1 MGDARVVFL
10 LEKIGET
17 FGVSP
22 DELRGDMD
30 GLGDKVRPFFEPE
43 GPHKL
48 IFVYQAPDTVDPKTG
63 AVTRVGAKRLALTDG
78 DGESVDGRAAYFIRN
93 NPKGITEKFD
103 PKDISAGSIKGGVL
117 SSFNAVLSQMFHPA
131 LRVQHPTGWGKLKSL
146 SLIHI

>member
-78 DGESVDGRAAYFIRN
+78 EANDM
-93 NPKGITEKFD
+93 P
-103 PKDISAGSIKGGVL
+103 
-117 SSFNAVLSQMFHPA
+117 SFNATLDRAQNGVFGD
-131 LRVQHPTGWGKLKSL
+131 VQICLMGL
-146 SLIHI
+146 SLVKEDIGARYNPD

>member
-17 FGVSP
+17 FGCRRMSFAGTWTAWAI
-22 DELRGDMD
+22 RSG
-30 GLGDKVRPFFEPE
+30 RSSSQ
-43 GPHKL
+43 GPPKL

-93 NPKGITEKFD
+93 NPRAS
-103 PKDISAGSIKGGVL
+103 PR
-117 SSFNAVLSQMFHPA
+117 SSTP
-131 LRVQHPTGWGKLKSL
+131 RT
-146 SLIHI
+146 

>member
-43 GPHKL
+43 GPPKL
-48 IFVYQAPDTVDPKTG
+48 IFVYQAPDTVCLLYTSPSPRDATLSRMP
-63 AVTRVGAKRLALTDG
+63 
-78 DGESVDGRAAYFIRN
+78 S
-93 NPKGITEKFD
+93 
-103 PKDISAGSIKGGVL
+103 SA
-117 SSFNAVLSQMFHPA
+117 
-131 LRVQHPTGWGKLKSL
+131 
-146 SLIHI
+146 